1 MAGSAL
7 GDEPPF
13 GVAQKGTITGMD
25 KKTGNIKWEHK
36 TEFPTWVSPLVTNGL
51 AFTGHVTS
59 IGNEQTGTTYP
70 VSDFG
75 GPTSTP
81 LLPSGILMALDAD
94 TGETL
99 WEFNVGS
106 AIAIGGPSIGDSM
119 LLAPTGHIQTPSPGG
134 YIVAFGLP
142 SK

>member
-1 MAGSAL
+1 MHK
-7 GDEPPF
+7 
-13 GVAQKGTITGMD
+13 GVLLQRTWP
-25 KKTGNIKWEHK
+25 KWDHK

-51 AFTGHVTS
+51 VFTGHVTA
-59 IGNEQTGTTYP
+59 IGNEQTGTTYQ
-70 VSDFG
+70 VSGFG

-81 LLPSGILMALDAD
+81 LLPSGNLMALDAD

-99 WEFNVGS
+99 WELNVGS
-106 AIAIGGPSIGDSM
+106 AIGIGGPSIGNGM
-119 LLAPTGHIQTPSPGG
+119 LLVPTGHIQTPSPGG